1 MRRSGFTL
9 VEVVI
14 ALAVFAFALLS
25 ILALLPMGLKSN
37 RASTEEVRATCILT
51 ALEADLRNTHP
62 LENNGKSK
70 YFGLALPYTIDASGR
85 VTLNHT
91 LSTNTLSA
99 DTSVGLDEN
108 EQPAGVPLPPTLPLQ
123 VSVLYTRVPANGSQ
137 GPIEARFIV
146 SWPWRNTTDP
156 VALTAPGNTGGFVE
170 SYVSFPAP

>member
-25 ILALLPMGLKSN
+25 ILALLPLGLKSN
-37 RASTEEVRATCILT
+37 RVSSEEVRATCILT

-62 LENNGKSK
+62 LENSGKSK
-70 YFGLALPYTIDASGR
+70 YFGLVLPYTIDASGH
-85 VTLNHT
+85 VTLNRT

-108 EQPAGVPLPPTLPLQ
+108 EQPATAALRLQ
-123 VSVLYTRVPANGSQ
+123 VTVLYTRVPPAGSH

-156 VALTAPGNTGGFVE
+156 IALTAPGNTGGFVE
-170 SYVSFPAP
+170 SYVTFPSP